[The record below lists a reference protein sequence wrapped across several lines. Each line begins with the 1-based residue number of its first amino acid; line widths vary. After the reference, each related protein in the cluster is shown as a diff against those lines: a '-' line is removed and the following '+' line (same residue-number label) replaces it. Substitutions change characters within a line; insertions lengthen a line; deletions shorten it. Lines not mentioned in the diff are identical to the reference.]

1 MSHILIIEDDPE
13 LGPLLQ
19 RNLELEGYRVTLA
32 RDGSGGLA
40 AAQSGGVNL
49 IILDIM
55 LPLIDGWHVLKRL
68 RRDDIATPVIILTAL
83 GTETERLDGFKLGC
97 DDYVTKPFSLMEL
110 IARVRAVL
118 RRSGHKEMPAPVS
131 SGGVTIDPLKRMV
144 MVKTAS
150 DGVNGANSKIPPRL
164 RGGVRGGEICAV
176 DLTPREFDLLY
187 FLMSHPNQPL
197 SRTGLLDEI
206 WGEEADVTPRTV
218 DAHIATLRR
227 KLEEAAPDAAARL
240 ETVYKVGY
248 RWKV

>member
-1 MSHILIIEDDPE
+1 LTLAHILIIEDDPE

-40 AAQSGGVNL
+40 MAQSGSANL

-68 RRDDIATPVIILTAL
+68 RRDRITTPVIILTAL
-83 GTETERLDGFKLGC
+83 GSELERLDGFRLGC

-118 RRSGHKEMPAPVS
+118 RRSGHKETPAVVT
-131 SGGVTIDPLKRMV
+131 SGGACIDPATRRVWVGSDDFSRPPQVRTNEFVPPDK
-144 MVKTAS
+144 AS
-150 DGVNGANSKIPPRL
+150 WREV
-164 RGGVRGGEICAV
+164 V
-176 DLTPREFDLLY
+176 LTPREFDLLH
-187 FLMSHPNQPL
+187 FLMSHPDQPL

-218 DAHIATLRR
+218 DTHIATLRR
-227 KLEEAAPDAAARL
+227 KLEPAAPDAAARL

-248 RWKV
+248 RWKA